1 MICLEIVKEYL
12 IIRMIC
18 LEIVKEYL
26 HGVSNAFV
34 GCSSGWLKCT
44 IAGLLSNKYGRRP
57 MVMAGDGLGFF
68 FFRCS

>member
-1 MICLEIVKEYL
+1 
-12 IIRMIC
+12 MIC

-26 HGVSNAFV
+26 HGVSNVVV

-44 IAGLLSNKYGRRP
+44 IARLLSNKYGRRP

-68 FFRCS
+68 L